1 MPAFHRDQP
10 PAFDRIGL
18 PAWARLLRQA
28 FVMLAERAT
37 TVAGRPLTVTVVSA
51 ECLKVLLDDLEALC
65 RSTTG
70 DVRRIAGR
78 DLGGQNPLGRRQ
90 GLVIVDRIDE
100 LAPGEAQQ
108 AAAAFL
114 DDLMR
119 HGVPT
124 CVTIGRSPAAANLV
138 PGLESRLAASLIVH
152 VPVRPSDQPTSRT
165 SWSVPRIVRT
175 AARCHGLPAAALMG
189 SGRSRSVVQA
199 RNLAM
204 YLARQLTGSSFGTI
218 GAAFGHR
225 DHTTVM
231 RGVRAIESR
240 LAEDAAFAADVE
252 WLLTSASGPPRR
264 RPARSAVRRR
274 SGVG

>member
-10 PAFDRIGL
+10 PACDRTGS
-18 PAWARLLRQA
+18 PSWARLLRQA

-37 TVAGRPLTVTVVSA
+37 TTAGRPLTVTLVSA
-51 ECLKVLLDDLEALC
+51 GCLRVLLDDLEALC
-65 RSTTG
+65 RSTTV
-70 DVRRIAGR
+70 DVRRITGR
-78 DLGGQNPLGRRQ
+78 DLGGQNPIGLRR
-90 GLVIVDRIDE
+90 GLVIVDRIDQ
-100 LAPGEAQQ
+100 LAFGEAQQ

-124 CVTIGRSPAAANLV
+124 CVTIGRSPASANLV
-138 PGLESRLAASLIVH
+138 PMLESRLAAGLVVH
-152 VPVRPSDQPTSRT
+152 VPVRPGDQPICRT

-175 AARCHGLPAAALMG
+175 AARCHGLPASALMG

-218 GAAFGHR
+218 GASFGHR

-252 WLLTSASGPPRR
+252 RLLASAGSPPRR
-264 RPARSAVRRR
+264 RPPRSEIRRR